1 MVTAPSAPWSELT
14 LDRRM
19 ALAVDGVEPRVHARP
34 SSPEELAE
42 ALGQASAAKLAV
54 GPRGG
59 GTRLALGNPPERL
72 DLVLE
77 TTALDQVVEYEPAD
91 LTITVQAGMRFQT
104 LQELLR
110 AQGQFLALDP
120 PVESASTIGGIIATN
135 ASGPLRFG
143 YGTARDLVIGTR
155 VANADGKLTR
165 AGGRVVKNVA
175 GYDLNKLYVGSLG
188 TVGVIVELGFK
199 LSPLPPSEATVA
211 LHFAELEAAGKLAE
225 VLVRSQLQPL
235 AIELLGPAASAEVGL
250 SPSGST
256 VVVRVGGYEN
266 AVQRQLR
273 ELEALAA
280 QHGGRRVDA
289 AEELWDQLAA
299 FAGSS
304 GRPVL
309 LKAAV
314 PLAQTVAAMQQLDSE
329 LGHLQPL
336 TWAHA
341 GSGIVQC
348 ALEVAEGLDLA
359 GTIARLRSALRTL
372 GDNASLVVER
382 CPAELKQDLDV
393 WGDPGDGLPLMRA
406 IKAKL
411 DPHSTLNPGRYVG
424 GI

>member
-1 MVTAPSAPWSELT
+1 MTAPSTAWSELT
-14 LDRRM
+14 LDRRL
-19 ALAVDGVEPRVHARP
+19 ALAVDGVEPRFHARP

-42 ALGQASAAKLAV
+42 ALGAASTAKLAV

-59 GTRLALGNPPERL
+59 GTRLALGNLPSRL

-91 LTITVQAGMRFQT
+91 LTITVQAGMRFQA

-110 AQGQFLALDP
+110 AQGQFLPLDP
-120 PVESASTIGGIIATN
+120 PVEPGSTIGGIIATN

-143 YGTARDLVIGTR
+143 YGTARDIVIGTR
-155 VANADGKLTR
+155 IANSDGKLTR

-211 LHFAELEAAGKLAE
+211 LQFAELAAAGKLVE

-235 AIELLGPAASAEVGL
+235 AIELLGQTASREMGL
-250 SPSGST
+250 SSSGSA
-256 VVVRVGGYEN
+256 VVVRVGGYEK
-266 AVQRQLR
+266 AVDRQVR

-280 QHGGRRVDA
+280 RHGGRRVEATVD
-289 AEELWDQLAA
+289 LWRRLAA
-299 FAGSS
+299 LGGPS

-314 PLAQTVAAMQQLDSE
+314 PLARTVTAMQQLESE
-329 LGHLQPL
+329 LGNLHPL

-341 GSGIVQC
+341 GNGIVQC
-348 ALEVAEGLDLA
+348 ALEVAEGLDLT
-359 GTIARLRSALRTL
+359 GTVARLRSALRTL
-372 GDNASLVVER
+372 GDNASLIVER
-382 CPAELKQDLDV
+382 CPAELKQGLDA
-393 WGDPGDGLPLMRA
+393 WGNAGDGLPLMRA
-406 IKAKL
+406 IKTKL
-411 DPHSTLNPGRYVG
+411 DPQGTLNPGRYVG